1 MNSVSRVAAV
11 YDIHGNLPALE
22 AVLEDARKAGVE
34 LGGVGGDV
42 LPGPMGR
49 ESLEALSGLDVRM
62 ECIHGNGE
70 RVVLAE
76 ISGGDISEVP
86 EGYRGVI
93 RWNAAHVTPPHLE

>member
-1 MNSVSRVAAV
+1 MNSVSRVPAV
-11 YDIHGNLPALE
+11 VDIPAHLPAHE
-22 AVLEDARKAGVE
+22 AVLGDVRKAGVD
-34 LGGVGGDV
+34 LVVVGGDV

-76 ISGGDISEVP
+76 ISGGYISEVP

-93 RWNAAHVTPPHLE
+93 RWNAARVT